1 MISTG
6 NDIVSLNAINITRT
20 NDPKFYSKIL
30 STPESKLYNK
40 PVAAAIPFE
49 NFVWLLW
56 SIKESAYKYLQRITP
71 DLLFTPVK
79 FEVTQL
85 QTPDVYKPISF
96 GNGELTGTGFNEL
109 SAFKAIITFGSDTL
123 YARSIIYNELI
134 CTIVHNNEDFENT
147 HWGIKFI
154 DDEQYNNQSSGVR
167 EFLIQNL
174 KKLPGFDN
182 IIIDKN
188 QHGIPIIA
196 KKTKEIA
203 IPISLSHHKHFI
215 AYSFQ
220 YKRS

>member
-20 NDPKFYSKIL
+20 NDPRFYSKIL

-40 PVAAAIPFE
+40 QVAAVIPFE

-85 QTPDVYKPISF
+85 HLPDAYRFISF
-96 GNGELTGTGFNEL
+96 NKDQLSSVGFEGL
-109 SAFKAIITFGSDTL
+109 SAFEAIITFGADTL
-123 YARSIIYNELI
+123 YSRSIIYNELI
-134 CTIVHNNEDFENT
+134 CTVVHTNKDFSNT

-154 DDEQYNNQSSGVR
+154 EDEEYSNQSSAVR
-167 EFLIQNL
+167 EFLIENL
-174 KKLPGFDN
+174 QKISGFDKVAFSKDQHN
-182 IIIDKN
+182 IPVIITGN
-188 QHGIPIIA
+188 S
-196 KKTKEIA
+196 KTF
-203 IPISLSHHKHFI
+203 PVSLSHHEHFI

-220 YKRS
+220 YSSI

>member
-40 PVAAAIPFE
+40 QVTATIPFE

-56 SIKESAYKYLQRITP
+56 SIKESANKYLQRLTP

-79 FEVTQL
+79 FEVIQF
-85 QTPDVYKPISF
+85 QTPNAYQPIGF
-96 GNGELTGTGFNEL
+96 DANQLTGVGFEGL
-109 SAFKAIITFGSDTL
+109 SAFKAVITFGADTL
-123 YARSIIYNELI
+123 YACSIIYNELI
-134 CTIVHNNEDFENT
+134 CTIVHTNEDFSNT

-154 DDEQYNNQSSGVR
+154 EDEEYSNQSSAVR
-167 EFLIQNL
+167 EFLIENL
-174 KKLPGFDN
+174 QKISGFDKVAFSKDQHN
-182 IIIDKN
+182 IPVIITGN
-188 QHGIPIIA
+188 S
-196 KKTKEIA
+196 KTF
-203 IPISLSHHKHFI
+203 PVSLSHHEHFI

-220 YKRS
+220 YSSI

>member
-20 NDPKFYSKIL
+20 NNSKFYSKIL
-30 STPESKLYNK
+30 STPESKLYNE
-40 PVAAAIPFE
+40 PLAATIPFE

-56 SIKESAYKYLQRITP
+56 SIKESAFKYLQRITP

-85 QTPDVYKPISF
+85 QTPSEYKLINF
-96 GNGELTGTGFNEL
+96 GIGELTGTGFNDE
-109 SAFKAIITFGSDTL
+109 SAFKAVILFGSDTL
-123 YARSIIYNELI
+123 YARSFIYNELI
-134 CTIVHNNEDFENT
+134 CTVVHKSENFGET
-147 HWGIKFI
+147 YWGIKYI
-154 DDEQYNNQSSGVR
+154 NDGQYDNQSKKVR

-174 KKLPGFDN
+174 QRLASFDN

-188 QHGIPIIA
+188 QHGIPVIILG
-196 KKTKEIA
+196 TKEML
-203 IPISLSHHKHFI
+203 IPASLSHHEHFI